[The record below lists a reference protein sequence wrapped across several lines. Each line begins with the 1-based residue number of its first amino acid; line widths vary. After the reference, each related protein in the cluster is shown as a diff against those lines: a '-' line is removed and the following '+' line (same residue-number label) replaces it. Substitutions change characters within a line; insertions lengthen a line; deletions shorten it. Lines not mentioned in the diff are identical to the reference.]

1 MNCRQMANVTCRM
14 ASETELSPVPS
25 RLTWLGAGSAE
36 VSRGVERR
44 PRIDERLHGKDRIML
59 SKDQDIA
66 VAVYDE
72 HSTAEEAVKT
82 LQRRGFDMK

>member
-1 MNCRQMANVTCRM
+1 M

-25 RLTWLGAGSAE
+25 RLTWLAAGSAE
-36 VSRGVERR
+36 VSRGSNDGRESINVRA
-44 PRIDERLHGKDRIML
+44 GKDRIML
-59 SKDQDIA
+59 SNEQNIA

-82 LQRRGFDMK
+82 LQRGGST